1 LRFLHTA
8 DWHLGRLFHGTSLL
22 EDQAPLVEQVATLAR
37 EARVDAVLL
46 AGDVYDRAI
55 PPPGAVA
62 LLDDFLARLTLD
74 AGVPLV
80 AVAGNHDSA
89 ERLGFASR
97 LLRDRGVYLSG
108 RLERPGAPIVLH
120 DEHGPVHV
128 HALPYADPPTV
139 RHVLEAPELGDHAAS
154 MGALVEAIRASDPG
168 RARKVL
174 VAHAFV
180 SGCEESESE
189 RPLSVGGSGAVPAS
203 MLAGFDYVAL
213 GHLHRPQRAGG
224 DAIRY
229 SGSLAKYSFSEIAH
243 RKSISIVEL
252 GRTGECTIEEVP
264 LTVRRDLRMIEGT
277 LDALLSDP
285 EAGQSRDDYLL
296 VRLLDGG
303 ALLDPMGRLRE
314 VYPNVMQLERPALE
328 AGASA
333 GHSLAEQRSK
343 SVSELFDDFF
353 VQVTGEALSEAER
366 VAYQQTV
373 EAAASAER
381 EVST

>member
-97 LLRDRGVYLSG
+97 LLR
-108 RLERPGAPIVLH
+108 RPGAPIVLH